1 VALVFDRNLEL
12 LRGRDPE
19 LALRVAGAAVDAL
32 TLGPAARAGFW
43 ARYRVPGGASLLL
56 HSQVDPAGEAALL
69 VDGVETGGQSHFV
82 VLGLGLGYHVLE
94 LLRRTEAARA
104 RVLVVEADAAV
115 LRAAMTV
122 HDVSP
127 LVQDRVTLCV
137 GADRAA
143 MARVVEV
150 FLNSQ
155 AIGGLQIVEHPAS
168 VRARAGYYQEVRE
181 GIRDAANALL
191 IAVNTV
197 IHYCHTWQLNHLLNL
212 PATAFCA
219 GVAGLFGRFSGV
231 PAFIV
236 GAGPSL
242 NKNGHLLAGVRG
254 CGLVLACDTALRPL
268 LRAGVA
274 PDVVMSIDGSDLN
287 YKNFAGVDA
296 PGTTLVAEPMTFH
309 RIVAEYRGPLLIAS
323 FGGPVMD
330 WVEGFCGK
338 KGELKSGGSVSTAA
352 FHLAHR
358 LGCNPIVFVG
368 QDLSYP
374 GGDTYARGTFYADEG
389 YRSPLSRQDMVEVP
403 AVGGGTVL
411 TPRFMKC
418 FISWFE
424 EAIPA
429 LKRSTPD
436 LEVIDATEGGARI
449 AGTSLAPLGDVL
461 DEYCRA
467 GRSGRAGRAGR
478 AVDFAAVVD
487 DLVAGYR
494 PPELGGFLRDLGR
507 AGERLSRVQRAC
519 RRGLHL
525 IDGCRGSG
533 RAAAAMLPGL
543 EAVDAE
549 IRDLGASMG
558 IVELLLQPVLF
569 SIMHRAGLRRP
580 SPEAALKDTRDLY
593 DNVAQAARVLRR
605 LLGKARA
612 SLAKGYD
619 EFRGSSAAGAAMGGA
634 LGAR

>member
-1 VALVFDRNLEL
+1 LVFDRNLEL

-32 TLGPAARAGFW
+32 TLGPAAGGGFW
-43 ARYRVPGGASLLL
+43 ARYRGVPGGAPLLL

-69 VDGVETGGQSHFV
+69 VDGVKTGGQSHFV
-82 VLGLGLGYHVLE
+82 VLGLGLGYHVFE
-94 LLRRTEAARA
+94 LLRRTEAAGA

-127 LVQDRVTLCV
+127 LAGDRVTLCV
-137 GADRAA
+137 GRDRAA
-143 MARVVEV
+143 VGRALDA
-150 FLNSQ
+150 FLNAQ
-155 AIGGLQIVEHPAS
+155 AVGGLRIVEHPAS
-168 VRARAGYYQEVRE
+168 VRVRAGYYQEVRE
-181 GIRDAANALL
+181 GIRDAVNSLL

-212 PATAFCA
+212 PATVFCP

-296 PGTTLVAEPMTFH
+296 PDTTLVAEPMTVH

-352 FHLAHR
+352 LHFAHR
-358 LGCNPIVFVG
+358 MGCNPIVFVG

-374 GGDTYARGTFYADEG
+374 GGIAYAQGTFYADEG

-403 AVGGGTVL
+403 AVDGGTVI

-418 FISWFE
+418 FINWFE

-429 LKRSTPD
+429 LKRSTPE

-449 AGTSLAPLGDVL
+449 AGTSLATLGDVL
-461 DEYCRA
+461 DVYCRA
-467 GRSGRAGRAGR
+467 GRAGQ
-478 AVDFAAVVD
+478 AVDFGAVVD
-487 DLVAGYR
+487 ELTDGYR

-519 RRGLHL
+519 RRGLRL
-525 IDGCRGSG
+525 IDGCRGGG
-533 RAAAAMLPGL
+533 RAPAAVLPGL

-549 IRDLGASMG
+549 IRSLGAPMG

-605 LLGKARA
+605 HLGEARA

-619 EFRGSSAAGAAMGGA
+619 EFRGSSAAWAAMGGA
-634 LGAR
+634 GGAR